1 VRVTIPYLESR
12 SIGGG
17 LMTLGHLV
25 FAFHFMS
32 MALRYGRKRV
42 GPALFHKP
50 SEMLAP
56 AGSTAVVEA

>member
-1 VRVTIPYLESR
+1 
-12 SIGGG
+12 
-17 LMTLGHLV
+17 MTLGHLV

-50 SEMLAP
+50 TKMLEP
-56 AGSTAVVEA
+56 AGNTAVVEA